1 MNTIKLE
8 FIMPK
13 FNFIRPFGKSKKSKR
28 KAMRK
33 ILLIVNNLFKTENK
47 E

>member
-1 MNTIKLE
+1 MNPIQLE
-8 FIMPK
+8 FIMPE
-13 FNFIRPFGKSKKSKR
+13 FNFLRPFGKSKKSKR

-33 ILLIVNNLFKTENK
+33 ILLIVNDLFKTEN